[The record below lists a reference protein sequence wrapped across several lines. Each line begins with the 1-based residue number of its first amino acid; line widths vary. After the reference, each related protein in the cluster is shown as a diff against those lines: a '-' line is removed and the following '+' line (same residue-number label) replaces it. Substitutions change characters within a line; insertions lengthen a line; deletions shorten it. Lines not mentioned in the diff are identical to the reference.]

1 MKMSTINTR
10 MFIYVIGTSTKQ
22 KIGFSGNVK
31 RRLQTLQTGSSEQ
44 LHIHHF
50 IEVPTDQAR
59 MVEKTIHREYN
70 YLRIKGE
77 WFNMTPEQARGLVE
91 HAAIQWVKQD

>member
-1 MKMSTINTR
+1 MKSTINTR

-31 RRLQTLQTGSSEQ
+31 RRLQTLQTGSSEY
-44 LHIHHF
+44 LHIHHVV
-50 IEVPTDQAR
+50 EVPDTQAR
-59 MVEKTIHREYN
+59 YVEKTIHREYN

-77 WFNMTPEQARGLVE
+77 WFNMTPDQAKGLVE
-91 HAAIQWVKQD
+91 HAAIRWVNEE